1 MTMISFDAID
11 NDFYQES
18 FQISN
23 PVFTFMKQEVSFH
36 ETESSDTFK
45 VFHNHLMVD
54 IDSFLDNP
62 NIVFSTMAQK
72 ISTEVQPSSDKFLW
86 NQESQQ
92 IFAKIVTAI
101 GLKGIKPKQITK
113 WMPKRFKLNCQQI
126 GSHLQK
132 YKLRVQR
139 DFQLY
144 SFDQFENWM
153 VPKHLQDPVVE
164 ALAAKWL
171 DQRYQGTSQ
180 AELMKLSE

>member
-1 MTMISFDAID
+1 MHKNSLFILYIQHIHQKRNGQNQQFDHFNVASNQNVNNNCQTLFSSIKQA
-11 NDFYQES
+11 NQVLQSKHFQP
-18 FQISN
+18 QISI
-23 PVFTFMKQEVSFH
+23 QI
-36 ETESSDTFK
+36 
-45 VFHNHLMVD
+45 L
-54 IDSFLDNP
+54 
-62 NIVFSTMAQK
+62 
-72 ISTEVQPSSDKFLW
+72 PSSDKFLW